1 MKHKHVSRPAAPRKV
16 KKQTKRELAN
26 IQLPLEIAGIPLA
39 NANGKTSIYPMSIE
53 RNGKTTILTK
63 QGAIRSRE
71 WHVFDA
77 KGQVLGRFASEIA
90 KVLRGRHRPDYTP
103 NLDCGDGVVIL
114 NADKIVVTGMKSAR
128 KIYRQ
133 YSGFIGGLRETSYS
147 TMMARDP
154 EYILNK
160 AIKGMMPKT
169 RLGGQQVKKLRVY
182 RSSENNE
189 QIVARY
195 KAQKPTALELL

>member
-1 MKHKHVSRPAAPRKV
+1 MKHKHVTRPPAPRKE
-16 KKQTKRELAN
+16 KKLTRREKADV
-26 IQLPLEIAGIPLA
+26 QLPLEIAGIPLPH
-39 NANGKTSIYPMSIE
+39 ANGKTSIYPMSIE
-53 RNGKTTILTK
+53 KPGKTTILTK

-71 WHVFDA
+71 WLVFDA
-77 KGQVLGRFASEIA
+77 KGQILGRFASEIA

-114 NADKIVVTGMKSAR
+114 NADKIEVTGMKSAR

-133 YSGFIGGLRETSYS
+133 YTGFIGGLRETSYS

-154 EYILNK
+154 EYILTK
-160 AIKGMMPKT
+160 AIKGMMPKS
-169 RLGGQQVKKLRVY
+169 RLGGQQVKKRRVY

-189 QIVARY
+189 LLVARY
-195 KAQKPTALELL
+195 KAQKPTSLELL